1 MSGTTNGTLQALIFG
16 PGLPATGQRGELRAA
31 ADHVEVSWPDTGA
44 NTASAEDAFAGTA
57 VSCASGDLTFAE
69 VGFGKPGLELR
80 WAADASQIANDTAG
94 NATNGGNATHWLVHV
109 LNPVD
114 AAALRARAD
123 WAALPSMKRLNQQQ
137 RKRHTRRILGW
148 SAVAFLV
155 LSPLLALLL
164 FLSQAARIAEA
175 IADRIPVAD
184 EARLGRQAFES
195 MRGNLKLLD
204 NGSAHEAVETIGH
217 RLTAGSRYTY
227 EFHVVDDATLNA
239 FALPGGIVVVHTGLI
254 AATHRPEELAGV
266 LAHEVQ
272 HVELRHGTSAIVK
285 DLGWRVLWTWFTGDW
300 GGTLA
305 GQVAAQLGSL
315 KFSRD
320 AESAADEA
328 GFATLVRTGIDPSGM
343 PDFFATMAKQAGDA
357 PAAFL
362 STHPLST
369 AREAALRQRLA
380 ELPATPFAP
389 LANSMQK
396 DGSPLAWPPDAGLGH
411 AQ

>member
-1 MSGTTNGTLQALIFG
+1 MT
-16 PGLPATGQRGELRAA
+16 
-31 ADHVEVSWPDTGA
+31 
-44 NTASAEDAFAGTA
+44 
-57 VSCASGDLTFAE
+57 CAIGDITFAE

-80 WAADASQIANDTAG
+80 WAADANQRANDTTSHGANTG
-94 NATNGGNATHWLVHV
+94 TATHWLVHV
-109 LNPVD
+109 LNPAD
-114 AAALRARAD
+114 ATTLRTRAD
-123 WAALPSMKRLNQQQ
+123 WAALPSVKRLNQQQ
-137 RKRHTRRILGW
+137 RNKRTKRLFGW
-148 SAVAFLV
+148 SAVALLV

-175 IADRIPVAD
+175 IAERIPVAD
-184 EARLGRQAFES
+184 EVRLGRQAFES
-195 MRGNLKLLD
+195 MRGELKLLD
-204 NGSAHEAVETIGH
+204 TGAAHAAVNHIG
-217 RLTAGSRYTY
+217 RKLTAGSRYTY
-227 EFHVVDDATLNA
+227 EFHVVNDATLNA

-254 AATHRPEELAGV
+254 AATRRPEELAGV

-305 GQVAAQLGSL
+305 GQAAAQLGSL

-328 GFATLVRTGIDPSGM
+328 GFATLVRVGIDPSGM

-369 AREAALRQRLA
+369 AREQALRQRLT
-380 ELPATPFAP
+380 ELPAKPFTP
-389 LANSMQK
+389 L
-396 DGSPLAWPPDAGLGH
+396 DYSPWPPAGM
-411 AQ
+411 

>member
-1 MSGTTNGTLQALIFG
+1 MDTTIAALLFG
-16 PGLPATGQRGELRAA
+16 PGLPATGQRCTLQAA
-31 ADHVEVSWPDTGA
+31 TDHVEVSWSGTGSA
-44 NTASAEDAFAGTA
+44 SESAEDAFDGTA
-57 VSCASGDLTFAE
+57 VKCAIGDITFAE

-80 WAADASQIANDTAG
+80 WAADANQRANDTTSHGANTG
-94 NATNGGNATHWLVHV
+94 TATHWLVHV
-109 LNPVD
+109 LNPAD
-114 AAALRARAD
+114 ATTLRTRAD
-123 WAALPSMKRLNQQQ
+123 WAALPSVKRLNQQQ
-137 RKRHTRRILGW
+137 RNKRTKRLFGW
-148 SAVAFLV
+148 SAVALLV

-175 IADRIPVAD
+175 IAERIPVAD
-184 EARLGRQAFES
+184 EVRLGRQAFES
-195 MRGNLKLLD
+195 MRGELKLLD
-204 NGSAHEAVETIGH
+204 TGAAHAAVNHIG
-217 RLTAGSRYTY
+217 RKLTAGSRYTY
-227 EFHVVDDATLNA
+227 EFHVVNDATLNA

-254 AATHRPEELAGV
+254 AATRRPEELAGV

-305 GQVAAQLGSL
+305 GQAAAQLGSL

-328 GFATLVRTGIDPSGM
+328 GFATLVRVGIDPSGM

-369 AREAALRQRLA
+369 AREQALRQRLT
-380 ELPATPFAP
+380 ELPAKPFTP
-389 LANSMQK
+389 L
-396 DGSPLAWPPDAGLGH
+396 DYSPWPPAGM
-411 AQ
+411 

>member
-1 MSGTTNGTLQALIFG
+1 METTVAALLFG
-16 PGLPATGQRGELRAA
+16 PGLPATGQRGLLRAA
-31 ADHVEVSWPDTGA
+31 ADHVEISWPAAGA
-44 NTASAEDAFAGTA
+44 AKDLAEDAFDGSAVTA
-57 VSCASGDLTFAE
+57 AIGDITFAE

-80 WAADASQIANDTAG
+80 WAADASQRANDTAG

-109 LNPVD
+109 LNP
-114 AAALRARAD
+114 AEATALRKRAD
-123 WAALPSMKRLNQQQ
+123 WAALPSLQRLNQQQ
-137 RKRHTRRILGW
+137 RKQHTKRIVAW
-148 SAVAFLV
+148 SAVGLLV

-164 FLSQAARIAEA
+164 FLSQATRIAEA
-175 IADRIPVAD
+175 IAERIPLAD

-195 MRGNLKLLD
+195 MRGTLKLRD
-204 NGSAHEAVETIGH
+204 SGAAHEAVKDIG
-217 RLTAGSRYTY
+217 RQLTVGSRYTY

-254 AATHRPEELAGV
+254 AATRRPEELAGV

-285 DLGWRVLWTWFTGDW
+285 DLGWRVVWTWFTGDW

-305 GQVAAQLGSL
+305 GQAAAELGSL

-328 GFATLVRTGIDPSGM
+328 GFATLVRAGIDPSGM
-343 PDFFATMAKQAGDA
+343 PDFFAIMAKQAGDA

-369 AREAALRQRLA
+369 EREQALRQRLA
-380 ELPATPFAP
+380 KLPTQPFKP
-389 LANSMQK
+389 L
-396 DGSPLAWPPDAGLGH
+396 DHGIWPPAGM
-411 AQ
+411 